1 MSFDS
6 AAVDTLFD
14 KVQSHAMALGV
25 FDAVN
30 TYEPKS
36 APPVLA
42 CAIWVDRIEPVT
54 GSGLS
59 STSGKVIL
67 NVRLYGSMLQRPYGQ
82 IDPNALKATTTLITA
97 YSGDF
102 DFGQTVRGV
111 DLLGMYGDRLMARAG
126 YIPID
131 SKLYRVMTITLPV
144 IINDMWPQAG

>member
-1 MSFDS
+1 MSFND

-14 KVQSHAMALGV
+14 KVQSHAMALGI

-42 CAIWVDRIEPVT
+42 CAIWVDTIEPVT
-54 GSGLS
+54 SSGLA
-59 STSGKVIL
+59 STSGKVVL
-67 NVRLYGSMLQRPYGQ
+67 NVRLYGSMLQRPYGE
-82 IDPNALKATTTLITA
+82 IDPKAVKAVNTLIAA

-102 DFGQTVRGV
+102 DFGQTVRNV
-111 DLLGMYGDRLMARAG
+111 DLLGQHGHRLMAKAG

-131 SKLYRVMTITLPV
+131 GKLYRVMTVTLPV
-144 IINDMWPQAG
+144 IINDMWDQAG